1 MHRDADHLAT
11 ALEKVVNVLETTGTE
26 HRRVIPA
33 GRKLL
38 EGERQIDCLDRRKVE
53 IARGGNLARR
63 RRHVTSLV
71 SEELNETRCG

>member
-11 ALEKVVNVLETTGTE
+11 SLEKVVNVLETTGTE

-38 EGERQIDCLDRRKVE
+38 EGERQIDRLDRRKVE
-53 IARGGNLARR
+53 IAR
-63 RRHVTSLV
+63 
-71 SEELNETRCG
+71 